1 MSNKPQIH
9 FASNAQTKVVV
20 MHGKAISTL
29 NDFYNDL
36 QFALEIPSYFG
47 HNLDALD
54 EVLHDLSWLTEKHII
69 LILYRSS
76 LLCAEHKEDRSNLLS
91 ILTSCTNPKIDILLL

>member
-1 MSNKPQIH
+1 MSNTPQIQ
-9 FASNAQTKVVV
+9 FASNAQTKVIV
-20 MHGKAISTL
+20 MHGKAITTI

-36 QFALEIPSYFG
+36 QFALQIPSYFG

-54 EVLHDLSWLTEKHII
+54 EVLHDLSWLSEKHTI

-76 LLCAEHKEDRSNLLS
+76 LLCAHHKEDRNNLLS
-91 ILTSCTNPKIDILLL
+91 LLSSCTNPKIDILLL

>member
-1 MSNKPQIH
+1 MDNKPQIQV
-9 FASNAQTKVVV
+9 ASHAQTKVVV

-29 NDFYNDL
+29 SEFYNDL
-36 QFALEIPSYFG
+36 EYALQIPPYFG

-69 LILYRSS
+69 LILYRSN
-76 LLCAEHKEDRSNLLS
+76 LLCAHHKEDRSNLLS
-91 ILTSCTNPKIDILLL
+91 LLTTCTNPKIDILLM